1 MKKGLVC
8 QHFRLECC
16 IVENIQKSLF
26 QIARKLLNRIRYV
39 LKNQAEY
46 VPAVIE

>member
-1 MKKGLVC
+1 MAFAQYCKRMRKT
-8 QHFRLECC
+8 RA
-16 IVENIQKSLF
+16 IVK
-26 QIARKLLNRIRYV
+26 IARKLLNRIRYV